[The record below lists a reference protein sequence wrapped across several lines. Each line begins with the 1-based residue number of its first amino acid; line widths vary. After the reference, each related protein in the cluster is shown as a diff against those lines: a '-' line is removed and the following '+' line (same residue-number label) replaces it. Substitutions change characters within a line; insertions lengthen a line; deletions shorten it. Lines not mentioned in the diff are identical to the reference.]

1 MMAKSKLTLDIESAL
16 DRHLSSQSTF
26 GCPEVTI
33 GWFGKERVDYMAI
46 NAGKGIVRCYE
57 IKVSKSDFRSPAAHT
72 FVGHYNY
79 YVLPWE
85 LYKEIK
91 KEIPEGIGVYI
102 YKDIGIGL
110 ERKAKRQEP
119 KCSVEELKSYF
130 IRSLRREL
138 DTYRDLATGVTCD
151 RLKEELSWYK
161 GQHKM
166 LVETDRE
173 LSWYRT
179 AVRHLFGTDGL
190 CEVRDYIDE
199 HKEDA

>member
-16 DRHLSSQSTF
+16 DRHWSSQSTF

-46 NAGKGIVRCYE
+46 NGSKGIIRCYE
-57 IKVSKSDFRSPAAHT
+57 I
-72 FVGHYNY
+72 NY
-79 YVLPWE
+79 YVLPLE
-85 LYKEIK
+85 LYEEIK
-91 KEIPEGIGVYI
+91 KEIPEGIGIYVYNGL
-102 YKDIGIGL
+102 GITL
-110 ERKAKRQEP
+110 VTKAKKREP

-151 RLKEELSWYK
+151 RLKKELSWYK
-161 GQHKM
+161 EQHKM

-190 CEVRDYIDE
+190 CEVRDYVDS
-199 HKEDA
+199 HGAQV